1 MEGFGQLL
9 PARCFRELQ
18 PTHGLC
24 DFAGDLEL
32 PNMTATACLN
42 TAYSDNCCFGLTG
55 DTARSNQH
63 NKGQR
68 ACTRQSFMHSVY
80 RP

>member
-32 PNMTATACLN
+32 PNMVKVWHCFTLLCLLDKACSE
-42 TAYSDNCCFGLTG
+42 AYIYVLCMQYLDSYGVF
-55 DTARSNQH
+55 
-63 NKGQR
+63 
-68 ACTRQSFMHSVY
+68 
-80 RP
+80 